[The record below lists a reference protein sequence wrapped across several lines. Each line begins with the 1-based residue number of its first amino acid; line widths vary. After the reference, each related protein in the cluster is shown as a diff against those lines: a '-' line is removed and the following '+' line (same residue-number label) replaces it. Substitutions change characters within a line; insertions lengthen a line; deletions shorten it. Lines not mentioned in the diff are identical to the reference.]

1 MSIWRRVMLL
11 GVFVAAGAAGVYAWS
26 AYHKR
31 ANTAP
36 AVAPPPAAVAV
47 AVSVAATRD
56 VPIILRGLGSVAA
69 YATVDVKARVVGNI
83 IKVNFREGQEVKAG
97 DLLIQLDPRPYQA
110 VLAQANA
117 TLARDQATL
126 SNARTDLARYSRLV
140 KGNYVSK
147 QQYSSQQA
155 TVSAGE
161 ATIDVDRSAIEA
173 ARLNVEYCSITSP
186 INGVVGIRQVDI
198 GNLIQPNTQTL
209 VVVTQIKPIYVVF
222 TLPEADIDRVREA
235 MQRRKLRVLAFDSAD
250 EKQISQGV
258 LQLIDNQ
265 VDQSTGTVRLKAQFA
280 NDDRSLWPG
289 EFVNAHLELEIH
301 RNAVVVP
308 SVAVQTGPQGQFVY
322 VVRANDTVEMRPVI
336 VTQTEHN
343 QSALR
348 SGIESGERVVVAGQL
363 NLAPGVKVRV
373 SEVPR
378 EALADPARAPA
389 PSYR

>member
-1 MSIWRRVMLL
+1 MSIWRRVILL

-26 AYHKR
+26 ILHKQ
-31 ANTAP
+31 ADTTPAP
-36 AVAPPPAAVAV
+36 VENATVPV

-56 VPIILRGLGSVAA
+56 VPIILRGLGSVTA

-117 TLARDQATL
+117 TLARDQANL
-126 SNARTDLARYSRLV
+126 ANARGDLSRYAKLV

-147 QQYSSQQA
+147 QQYSNQQA
-155 TVSAGE
+155 TVSAAE
-161 ATIDVDRSAIEA
+161 ATIEVDRSTIEA

-186 INGVVGIRQVDI
+186 ITGIVGIRQVDI

-222 TLPEADIDRVREA
+222 TLPETDIDRVRGA
-235 MQRRKLRVLAFDSAD
+235 MQRQRLRVLAFDSAD

-265 VDQSTGTVRLKAQFA
+265 VDQSTGAVRLKAQFA
-280 NDDRSLWPG
+280 NDDQSLWPG
-289 EFVNAHLELEIH
+289 EFVNAHLELGVE
-301 RNAVVVP
+301 RNAVVIP

-322 VVRANDTVEMRPVI
+322 VVRDDDTVEMRPV
-336 VTQTEHN
+336 VVAQTEQS

-348 SGIESGERVVVAGQL
+348 SGVRRGERVVVAGQL

-373 SEVPR
+373 SGPDR
-378 EALADPARAPA
+378 EALAEFPRVPGQ
-389 PSYR
+389 SRE

>member
-1 MSIWRRVMLL
+1 MVWAR
-11 GVFVAAGAAGVYAWS
+11 
-26 AYHKR
+26 
-31 ANTAP
+31 
-36 AVAPPPAAVAV
+36 
-47 AVSVAATRD
+47 
-56 VPIILRGLGSVAA
+56 LRLTPQLTS
-69 YATVDVKARVVGNI
+69 KPEVVGNI

-117 TLARDQATL
+117 TLARDQANL
-126 SNARTDLARYSRLV
+126 ANARGDLARYAKLV

-147 QQYSSQQA
+147 QQYSNQQA
-155 TVSAGE
+155 TVSAAE
-161 ATIDVDRSAIEA
+161 ATIEVDRSTIEA
-173 ARLNVEYCSITSP
+173 AKLNVEYCSITSP
-186 INGVVGIRQVDI
+186 ITGIVGIRQVDI

-222 TLPEADIDRVREA
+222 TLPEIDIDRVREA
-235 MQRRKLRVLAFDSAD
+235 MQRQRLRVLAFNSAD

-280 NDDRSLWPG
+280 NDDQSLWPG
-289 EFVNAHLELEIH
+289 EFVNAHLELGVE
-301 RNAVVVP
+301 RNAIVIP

-322 VVRANDTVEMRPVI
+322 VVRDDDTVEMRPV
-336 VTQTEHN
+336 VVAQTEQS

-348 SGIESGERVVVAGQL
+348 SGVRRGERVVVAGQL

-373 SEVPR
+373 SGLAR
-378 EALADPARAPA
+378 EALASLRELPPQSRE
-389 PSYR
+389 

>member
-26 AYHKR
+26 ILHKQ
-31 ANTAP
+31 ADTAP
-36 AVAPPPAAVAV
+36 APVVNAAVPV

-56 VPIILRGLGSVAA
+56 VPIILRGLGSVTA

-97 DLLIQLDPRPYQA
+97 DLLVQLDPRPYQA

-117 TLARDQATL
+117 TLARDQANL
-126 SNARTDLARYSRLV
+126 ANARGDLARYAKLV

-147 QQYSSQQA
+147 QQYSNQQA
-155 TVSAGE
+155 TVSAAE
-161 ATIDVDRSAIEA
+161 ATIEVDRAAIDA

-186 INGVVGIRQVDI
+186 IDGIVGIRQVDV

-209 VVVTQIKPIYVVF
+209 VVVTRIKPIYVVF
-222 TLPEADIDRVREA
+222 TLPETDIDRVREA
-235 MQRRKLRVLAFDSAD
+235 MQRQRLRVLAFDSAD

-265 VDQSTGTVRLKAQFA
+265 VDQSTGAVRLKAQFA
-280 NDDRSLWPG
+280 NDDQSLWPG
-289 EFVNAHLELEIH
+289 EFVNAHLELGVE
-301 RNAVVVP
+301 RNAVVIP

-322 VVRANDTVEMRPVI
+322 VVREDDTVEMRPVVI
-336 VTQTEHN
+336 AQTEQS

-348 SGIESGERVVVAGQL
+348 SGVLRGERVVVAGQL

-373 SEVPR
+373 SGPAR
-378 EALADPARAPA
+378 EALAEFPRVPGQ
-389 PSYR
+389 SRE